1 MLPPEELIN
10 FIETEDNFLIAT
22 HINPDGDGIG
32 SSIALSMSLQVLGKK
47 TVLLCKD
54 LVPGQYK
61 FLPGNESFYTL
72 EQLKAQETK
81 FKDYKNLILVDC
93 NDLDRIS
100 DSTPTLN
107 YSCSAVIDHHAS
119 ERPFGNIRWVVPD
132 AAATG
137 LMIYYLIK
145 RLGIKLTYEMAVNLY
160 AAIAVDTGNF
170 RYENTTSSVL
180 RVASDLI
187 DAGARP
193 YVIYRHL
200 FEAWSEGRFNLFM
213 QVLNTLEKKDKIA
226 IVKVTRKMFEDTSTS
241 AEDTEHFVE
250 FLKIM
255 ADVDVSVLF
264 REIDDT
270 HYKISLRSKDDIDVT
285 IVAEA
290 FGGGGHKNA
299 AGCRIKADF
308 ETAKKELI
316 GKIKQIMLN

>member
-107 YSCSAVIDHHAS
+107 YSSSAVIDHHAS

-270 HYKISLRSKDDIDVT
+270 HYKISLRSKDDIDVA